1 MERGRVEKV
10 KEDALHLPSGSSFQT
25 LYRTNLR
32 MQALVR
38 LGQTQLDENYSF
50 FALLTTNPQGRQKI
64 QNEFFKFLKVAQQES
79 QKYPSEEVY
88 QMNFDILKWSHDLP

>member
-1 MERGRVEKV
+1 MI
-10 KEDALHLPSGSSFQT
+10 
-25 LYRTNLR
+25 
-32 MQALVR
+32 
-38 LGQTQLDENYSF
+38 
-50 FALLTTNPQGRQKI
+50 I